1 MSTLT
6 KIFNPLRR
14 SVLSWPAW
22 LRMLVVLPL
31 VLLLWLGVAWA
42 QMEIAPW

>member
-6 KIFNPLRR
+6 KIFTLWRR

-22 LRMLVVLPL
+22 LRMLAVLPL

-42 QMEIAPW
+42 QMEVAPW